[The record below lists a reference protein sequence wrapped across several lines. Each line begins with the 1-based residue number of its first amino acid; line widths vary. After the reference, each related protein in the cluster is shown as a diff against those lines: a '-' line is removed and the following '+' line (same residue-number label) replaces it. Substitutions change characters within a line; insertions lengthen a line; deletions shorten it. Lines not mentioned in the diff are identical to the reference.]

1 MSRSFHAP
9 EYPVSKEERLVKQIT
24 AKSEDFS
31 RWYLEIIRRTEMAD
45 YAPIK
50 GIMVIRPYGYAVWE
64 NIQRL
69 MDRRIKETG
78 HVNAYFPLFIP
89 ESFLKKEMEHLEG
102 FAPEVA
108 WVTHGGQEELEER
121 LAVRP
126 TSEAIIGSM
135 YAKWIQS
142 YRDLPVLINQWAN
155 IVRWE
160 KVTRPFLRT
169 TEFLWQ
175 EGHTAHET
183 SEEAQEETLKVLHMY
198 KEFVETELAIPVIE
212 GRKSAR
218 ERFAGATE
226 TYAIEALMSDG
237 KALQMGTSHNLGQ
250 HFSKVFEIRF
260 EDREQKQQYA
270 WQTSWGTSTRM
281 IGALVMTHGDDSG
294 LRLPPQVAPV
304 QVVIVPI
311 SLGNWKENVLPVA
324 AAIEKEL
331 HEAGFRVRLDA
342 REEFT
347 PGWKFSEWEMRGVPL
362 RVEIGPK
369 DIKDS
374 RAVLVRRDMK
384 KKDFV
389 GLTSLAHQVKKTLRE
404 IQVSLFD
411 QALSFQQENT
421 RSVSGYPEFKEVID
435 SQRGFV
441 RAWWCGQEACED
453 KIKEETMATIRVIP
467 LKRDIEEAP
476 GDCVYCRKKGRE
488 LAYFARAY

>member
-1 MSRSFHAP
+1 VA
-9 EYPVSKEERLVKQIT
+9 KDERFVKQIT
-24 AKSEDFS
+24 PKSEDFS
-31 RWYLEIIRRTEMAD
+31 RWYLEVIRKTELAD
-45 YAPIK
+45 YAPMK
-50 GIMVIRPYGYAVWE
+50 GIMVIRPYGYTIWE

-69 MDRRIKETG
+69 LDRRIKETG

-108 WVTHGGQEELEER
+108 WVTQGGQEQLEER

-183 SEEAQEETLKVLHMY
+183 IEEAQDETIKVLYLY
-198 KEFVETELAIPVIE
+198 KDFVEAELAIPVIE

-218 ERFAGATE
+218 ERFAGAME

-260 EDREQKQQYA
+260 EDREQKQQYV
-270 WQTSWGTSTRM
+270 WQTSWGVSTRL

-294 LRLPPQVAPV
+294 LRIPPQVAPV
-304 QVVIVPI
+304 QVVVVPI
-311 SLGNWKENVLPVA
+311 SLGNWKESVLPVA
-324 AAIEKEL
+324 LAVEREL
-331 HEAGFRVRLDA
+331 LESGLRVKLDA

-362 RVEIGPK
+362 RVEVGPK
-369 DIKDS
+369 DVKEN
-374 RAVLVRRDMK
+374 RAVLVRRDISR
-384 KKDFV
+384 KDFV
-389 GLTSLAHQVKKTLRE
+389 GLAGLAQQVKKTLQE
-404 IQVSLFD
+404 IQSSLFD
-411 QALSFQQENT
+411 QALRFQRENT
-421 RSVSGYPEFKEVID
+421 RSVWDYQEFKEVIE
-435 SQRGFV
+435 SKRGFI
-441 RAWWCGQEACED
+441 RSWWCGDEACED
-453 KIKEETMATIRVIP
+453 KIKEETMASIRVIP
-467 LKRDIEEAP
+467 LKQEAQEGP
-476 GDCVYCRKKGRE
+476 GNCVYCRKKGRE

>member
-1 MSRSFHAP
+1 MG
-9 EYPVSKEERLVKQIT
+9 KDERFVKQIT
-24 AKSEDFS
+24 PKSEDFS
-31 RWYLEIIRRTEMAD
+31 RWYVEIIRKTEMAD

-50 GIMVIRPYGYAVWE
+50 GMMIFRPYGYAIWE

-69 MDRRIKETG
+69 MDTRLKETG

-89 ESFLKKEMEHLEG
+89 ESLLQKEMEHLEG

-142 YRDLPVLINQWAN
+142 WRDLPLLINQWAN

-183 SEEAQEETLKVLHMY
+183 FEEAQEETIKILYLY

-212 GRKSAR
+212 GKKTLSQK
-218 ERFAGATE
+218 FAGALE

-250 HFSKVFEIRF
+250 HFSKVFDIRY
-260 EDREQKQQYA
+260 EDRDQNLQYV
-270 WQTSWGTSTRM
+270 WQTSWGVSTRL

-294 LRLPPQVAPV
+294 LRLPPQVAPI

-311 SLGNWKENVLPVA
+311 SLGNWKETILPLA
-324 AAIEKEL
+324 QKIEKDL
-331 HEAGFRVRLDA
+331 RRSGLRVKLDA

-362 RVEIGPK
+362 RLEIGPR
-369 DIKDS
+369 DVQEN
-374 RAVLVRRDMK
+374 RVVLVRRDIK
-384 KKDFV
+384 RKEFV
-389 GLTSLAHQVKKTLRE
+389 GLDDLIQRVPPTLKD
-404 IQVSLFD
+404 IQVSLFE
-411 QALSFQQENT
+411 QGLKFQLENT
-421 RSVSGYPEFKEVID
+421 HEVQDYQDFKEVIE
-435 SQRGFV
+435 SKRGFIKT
-441 RAWWCGQEACED
+441 WWCGEEACED
-453 KIKEETMATIRVIP
+453 KIKEETMATIRVVP
-467 LKRDIEEAP
+467 LKQEQEKAP
-476 GDCVYCRKKGRE
+476 GKCIYCRKEAKG
-488 LAYFARAY
+488 LVLFARAY

>member
-1 MSRSFHAP
+1 VA
-9 EYPVSKEERLVKQIT
+9 KDERFVKQIT
-24 AKSEDFS
+24 LKSEDFS
-31 RWYLEIIRRTEMAD
+31 RWYLEIIRKTEMAD

-50 GIMVIRPYGYAVWE
+50 GIMVIRPYGYTIWE
-64 NIQRL
+64 HIQRL

-108 WVTHGGQEELEER
+108 WVTQGGQEQLEER

-183 SEEAQEETLKVLHMY
+183 DEEAQAETIKVLYMY
-198 KEFVETELAIPVIE
+198 KDFAETELAIPVIE
-212 GRKSAR
+212 GRKSSR

-250 HFSKVFEIRF
+250 HFSKVFDIRF
-260 EDREQKQQYA
+260 EDREQKQQYV

-294 LRLPPQVAPV
+294 LRIPPQVAPI

-311 SLGNWKENVLPVA
+311 SLGNWKESVLPTALAV
-324 AAIEKEL
+324 EREL
-331 HEAGFRVRLDA
+331 QDSGLRVKLDA

-362 RVEIGPK
+362 RVEVGPK
-369 DIKDS
+369 DVKEN
-374 RAVLVRRDMK
+374 RAVLARRDISR
-384 KKDFV
+384 KDFA
-389 GLTSLAHQVKKTLRE
+389 GLAGLAQQVKETLRE
-404 IQVSLFD
+404 IQSSLYD
-411 QALSFQQENT
+411 QALKFQRENT
-421 RSVSGYPEFKEVID
+421 RSISDYREFKEVIE
-435 SQRGFV
+435 SKRGFI
-441 RAWWCGQEACED
+441 RSWWCGDEACED

-467 LKRDIEEAP
+467 LNQEAEGAA
-476 GDCVYCRKKGRE
+476 GDCVYCGRKGRE

>member
-1 MSRSFHAP
+1 MG
-9 EYPVSKEERLVKQIT
+9 KDERFVKQIT
-24 AKSEDFS
+24 PKSEDFS
-31 RWYLEIIRRTEMAD
+31 RWYVEIIRKTEMAD

-50 GIMVIRPYGYAVWE
+50 GMMIFRPYGYAIWE

-69 MDRRIKETG
+69 MDTRLKETG

-89 ESFLKKEMEHLEG
+89 ESFLQKEIEHLEG

-142 YRDLPVLINQWAN
+142 WRDLPLLINQWAN

-183 SEEAQEETLKVLHMY
+183 FEEAQEETIKILYLY

-212 GRKSAR
+212 GKKTLSQK
-218 ERFAGATE
+218 FAGALE

-250 HFSKVFEIRF
+250 HFSKVFDIRY
-260 EDREQKQQYA
+260 EDRDQNLQYV
-270 WQTSWGTSTRM
+270 WQTSWGVSTRL

-294 LRLPPQVAPV
+294 LRLPPQVAPI

-311 SLGNWKENVLPVA
+311 SLGNWKETILPLA
-324 AAIEKEL
+324 QKIEKDL
-331 HEAGFRVRLDA
+331 RRSGLRVKLDA

-362 RVEIGPK
+362 RLEIGPR
-369 DIKDS
+369 DVQEN
-374 RAVLVRRDMK
+374 RVVLVRRDIK
-384 KKDFV
+384 RKEFV
-389 GLTSLAHQVKKTLRE
+389 GLDDLIQRVPPTLKD
-404 IQVSLFD
+404 IQVSLFE
-411 QALSFQQENT
+411 QGLKFQLENT
-421 RSVSGYPEFKEVID
+421 HEVQDYQDFKEVIE
-435 SQRGFV
+435 SKRGFIKT
-441 RAWWCGQEACED
+441 WWCGEEACED
-453 KIKEETMATIRVIP
+453 KIKEETMATIRVVP
-467 LKRDIEEAP
+467 LKQEQEKAP
-476 GDCVYCRKKGRE
+476 GKCIYCRKEAKG
-488 LAYFARAY
+488 LVLFARAY